1 MGKTPWGFIPAVLV
15 VALLLGGPVSVEAAG
30 EAVAT
35 AADRTSLRLTIYD
48 RGSALVEET
57 RRVRLRAGG
66 SLTWRD
72 VPKTLDPTSVQLA
85 GPPSL
90 KVLEER
96 FRYDPTTHERLL
108 KAARGGRVTLVERVG
123 EAGEERRTEAVL
135 LAAEGP
141 PVFRIGQEVHL
152 GHPGRVVL
160 PHLPD
165 GLALEPELVWRTE
178 GLAGEAA
185 LTARYLAGGLQWGA
199 DYVLVI
205 NEATLAG
212 ALSGAFSIT
221 NTSGADVDGA
231 RVQLVAG
238 VVRRVEAKRG
248 PIVLRSMAMAESA
261 REAPVADLHRYT
273 VKAPVSVAD
282 GRTVRIGF
290 LQADGVK
297 LARRY
302 EVRGGG
308 PVVARRTSGEER
320 LPVAVVWTFP
330 NTTEAGLGRPLP
342 AGTVRVYVAQ
352 GDRPL
357 LLAGEV
363 PLSHTPAG
371 VEEVELETSEAF
383 DLVATRRQTA
393 FQRLGKNV
401 TESAWGVTVENKK
414 EVEVAVRLIERV
426 PAQAELVEASHTSE
440 RPSADRLV
448 FAVTVPPGR
457 AVEVTY
463 RVRVRR

>member
-1 MGKTPWGFIPAVLV
+1 MARTPRRFITAVFV
-15 VALLLGGPVSVEAAG
+15 VAWLLGGPMSAEAAG

-35 AADRTSLRLTIYD
+35 AADRTSLRFTIYKE
-48 RGSALVEET
+48 GSALVEET
-57 RRVRLRAGG
+57 RRVRLRPEG

-72 VPKTLDPTSVQLA
+72 VPKTLDATTVQLT
-85 GPPSL
+85 GPPGL

-96 FRYDPTTHERLL
+96 FRYDPATHERLL
-108 KAARGGRVTLVERVG
+108 KAARGRRVTLVERVG

-135 LAAEGP
+135 LAAEGR

-160 PHLPD
+160 PRLPD

-178 GLAGEAA
+178 GIAGEAS

-205 NEATLAG
+205 DEATLTG
-212 ALSGAFSIT
+212 PLSGAFAIT
-221 NTSGADVDGA
+221 NTSGADVDKA
-231 RVQLVAG
+231 HIQLVAG
-238 VVRRVEAKRG
+238 VVRRAKAKRRAFMMKA
-248 PIVLRSMAMAESA
+248 PAMAEAA

-273 VKAPVSVAD
+273 IDAPVSVAD
-282 GRTVRIGF
+282 GRTVRVGF

-297 LARRY
+297 LGRRY

-308 PVVARRTSGEER
+308 PIFVRRISGEQR
-320 LPVAVVWTFP
+320 LPVAVLWTFP
-330 NTTEAGLGRPLP
+330 NTAEVGLGRPMP

-352 GDRPL
+352 GRRPL

-363 PLSHTPAG
+363 TLDHTPAG
-371 VEEVELETSEAF
+371 LEEVELETGEAF

-393 FQRLGKNV
+393 FGRLGKDV
-401 TESAWGVTVENKK
+401 TESAWEVTVENKK
-414 EVEVAVRLIERV
+414 EVEVAVRLVERV
-426 PAQAELVEASHTSE
+426 PAQAELVGASHKSK

-448 FAVTVPPGR
+448 FSVTVPPHR
-457 AVEVTY
+457 AVEVAY
-463 RVRVRR
+463 RLRVRR